1 MEADLKDREDQWI
14 PGPRI
19 KNQQAVNLIKGE
31 PTPAPTKLEPVT
43 KEPRNQHCLVIY

>member
-1 MEADLKDREDQWI
+1 MEVDLKYREDQGI

-19 KNQQAVNLIKGE
+19 KNLQAVNLIKGE
-31 PTPAPTKLEPVT
+31 PTPAPMKPEPVT